1 MSCSNEI
8 FIQIKENFIR
18 STNYG
23 INIDQ
28 YIDIRYNVQSI
39 YIANGKEIS
48 HMPVFWAKD
57 TVVFSLESID
67 QIKIQ

>member
-8 FIQIKENFIR
+8 FIQIKENLIR

-28 YIDIRYNVQSI
+28 YIDIRYNV
-39 YIANGKEIS
+39 
-48 HMPVFWAKD
+48 
-57 TVVFSLESID
+57 
-67 QIKIQ
+67 